1 MKFQETTLKGV
12 YVIDNFNASDNR
24 GHFVKTFNKNLFE
37 ENNIIFDIRESY
49 YSSSEKNVIRGM
61 HFQLP
66 PHDHEK
72 LVYVSKGSILDV
84 VIDLRKNSKTY
95 QKFISVE
102 LSAFNNKSIFIPK
115 GLAHGFKSL
124 EDDTITVYN
133 VATEYN
139 PKSDMGIKF
148 DSFGFDWETK
158 SYIISDR
165 DMAFSTL
172 KEFCLDNPF

>member
-66 PHDHEK
+66 PHDH
-72 LVYVSKGSILDV
+72 
-84 VIDLRKNSKTY
+84 
-95 QKFISVE
+95 
-102 LSAFNNKSIFIPK
+102 
-115 GLAHGFKSL
+115 
-124 EDDTITVYN
+124 
-133 VATEYN
+133 
-139 PKSDMGIKF
+139 
-148 DSFGFDWETK
+148 
-158 SYIISDR
+158 
-165 DMAFSTL
+165 
-172 KEFCLDNPF
+172 